1 MGFARGGKGE
11 GGGVWRARK
20 QGFFS
25 HKRLAYKYTVYIIE
39 STADH

>member
-1 MGFARGGKGE
+1 LACEKTRL
-11 GGGVWRARK
+11 
-20 QGFFS
+20 FS